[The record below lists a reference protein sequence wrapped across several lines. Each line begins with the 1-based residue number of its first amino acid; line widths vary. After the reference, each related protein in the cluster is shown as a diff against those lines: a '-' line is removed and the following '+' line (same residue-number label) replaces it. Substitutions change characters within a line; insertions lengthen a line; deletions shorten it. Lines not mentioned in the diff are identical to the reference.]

1 MIMDIQVLLLLD
13 TNMFSDLNKV
23 WHLNNQTG
31 FVKVTEYIIAKLYWM
46 WSSSKYSFFSLYSQ
60 MWSLG
65 TTLGQILFKFRPPNS
80 HSVVSFHHFH
90 I

>member
-31 FVKVTEYIIAKLYWM
+31 FVKVTEYIIAKLY
-46 WSSSKYSFFSLYSQ
+46 
-60 MWSLG
+60 
-65 TTLGQILFKFRPPNS
+65 
-80 HSVVSFHHFH
+80 
-90 I
+90 